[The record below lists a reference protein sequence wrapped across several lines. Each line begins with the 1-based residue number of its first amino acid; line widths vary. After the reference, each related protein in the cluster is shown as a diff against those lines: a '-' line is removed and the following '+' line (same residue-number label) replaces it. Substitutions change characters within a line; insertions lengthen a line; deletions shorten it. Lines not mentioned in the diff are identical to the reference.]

1 MSVSGNLEDM
11 HLADLLQWCA
21 ANVKTGRLRLKRD
34 PIEKSFFFKEGCL
47 FSSTSNSPRETL
59 VQFLIRSGYVTE
71 EELLRAFNAQ
81 VRLNLQLG
89 EVLTRLGLIGE
100 EELTSLFR
108 LKTEESIYDCFLWPD
123 GDFAFLDG
131 KLPEIAVPTPC
142 DITRLVFEGARRKDE
157 WGRIQNV
164 FRSRYSTFWVED
176 TNVAATMDL
185 SETDREILHLL
196 TQKKSL
202 VDIAFET
209 GQLEFHVAS
218 RMLDLYEMGLI
229 SIDEIPNGISYEQQ
243 VETLQEF
250 VREGVALYNATRYD
264 EARAAFEKALKID
277 PHHKYAR
284 LIMEKLD
291 NAIKYRKPV
300 KQISFDSIPVL
311 RMSTE
316 ELTSRALD
324 AQEGF
329 VLSRINGEWDLGSIV
344 KLCPIDE
351 QEVLFIVRRLLD
363 DDVIELKNRASSAQ
377 PPDTDFSWDVG
388 LRPNPD
394 I

>member
-1 MSVSGNLEDM
+1 MSVSGNLEEM

-21 ANVKTGRLRLKRD
+21 ANVKTGTLRLKRD
-34 PIEKSFFFKEGCL
+34 PIEKTFFFKEGCL

-59 VQFLIRSGYVTE
+59 VQFLIRSRYVTE

-81 VRLNLQLG
+81 VRLNMQLG
-89 EVLTRLGLIGE
+89 EVLTRLGLVSE
-100 EELTSLFR
+100 EDLTSLFR
-108 LKTEESIYDCFLWPD
+108 LKTEESIYDCFLWTD
-123 GDFAFLDG
+123 GDFAFLEG
-131 KLPEIAVPTPC
+131 KLPEIAVRTPC

-157 WGRIQNV
+157 WARIQAV
-164 FRSRYSTFWVED
+164 FRSRYATFWVED
-176 TNVAATMDL
+176 TSIPVTMDL
-185 SETDREILHLL
+185 SEADREILHLL
-196 TQKKSL
+196 TEKKNL

-209 GQLEFHVAS
+209 GLLEFHVAS
-218 RMLDLYEMGLI
+218 RMLDLYEKGLI
-229 SIDEIPNGISYEQQ
+229 QVDEIPDGISYEQQ
-243 VETLQEF
+243 VEALQEF

-264 EARAAFEKALKID
+264 EASAAFEQALQID

-284 LIMEKLD
+284 LFIEKLE

-300 KQISFDSIPVL
+300 KRISFDSIPVL

-329 VLSRINGEWDLGSIV
+329 VLSRINGEWDLGAIV
-344 KLCPIDE
+344 KLCPIAE

-363 DDVIELKNRASSAQ
+363 DDVIELKTRAPSAQ
-377 PPDTDFSWDVG
+377 PPDTDLSWEIG
-388 LRPNPD
+388 LRPNQEF
-394 I
+394 